1 MKMIL
6 FNQNPMITKLLESV
20 SKKLELSIENFNH
33 YQELSVRLK
42 EDPEWLLIA
51 DDECLEKLDQVDWL
65 ELKEIISQNKNSVCM
80 YKKGNEAQPFLEGFE
95 MKIKKPF
102 LPTEMLKVLQKK
114 LGSDMSE
121 LEPSQNLD
129 PTQEVLETNWDEL
142 ENLGDLEAL
151 AKEEP
156 NNEEQLLPTLDAQEE
171 KEEVKETPQKE
182 EKPKDDETQEGDETP
197 KDEEVSKE
205 LETQEKLEI
214 PKEETQEEQVKE
226 QEPIKEETQEIK
238 EEKQEETQDSPSAQ
252 ELEAMQELVKEI
264 QENSNE
270 NKEETQESAEIP
282 QDKEIQEVVTEKTQV
297 QELEVPKEKTQESA
311 EALQETQAHELEKQ
325 EIAETP
331 QEKEKQEIA
340 ETPQEKEK
348 QEIAETPQEKEKQEI
363 AETPQEKEKQ
373 EIAETPQELE
383 IPQAQEKET
392 PQEETQEKETPQEE
406 TQEKETPQEETQEKE
421 TPQEETQETETQ
433 NQETPPKVQEETKE
447 KTQEDNY
454 ESIEDIPEPVMAKA
468 MGEELPFLN
477 EAVAKTPNNEND
489 TETPKESDIK
499 TSQEKEESDKT
510 SSPLELR
517 LNLQDLL
524 KSLNQES
531 LKSLLENKTL
541 SIKITLED
549 KKPDA

>member
-6 FNQNPMITKLLESV
+6 FNQNPMIAKLLESV

-33 YQELSVRLK
+33 YQELSARLK
-42 EDPEWLLIA
+42 KDPEWLLIA

-65 ELKEIISQNKNSVCM
+65 ELKETISQNKNSVCM

-95 MKIKKPF
+95 VKIKKPF

-114 LGSDMSE
+114 LGSNISE
-121 LEPSQNLD
+121 LEPNQNLD

-171 KEEVKETPQKE
+171 KEEVKEEEKQEVKETPQE
-182 EKPKDDETQEGDETP
+182 EKPKDDETQEGETP

-226 QEPIKEETQEIK
+226 QEPIKKETQEIK

-264 QENSNE
+264 QENSNGQE

-297 QELEVPKEKTQESA
+297 QELEIPKEKTQESA
-311 EALQETQAHELEKQ
+311 EVLQETQAHEL
-325 EIAETP
+325 
-331 QEKEKQEIA
+331 
-340 ETPQEKEK
+340 
-348 QEIAETPQEKEKQEI
+348 
-363 AETPQEKEKQ
+363 EKQ

-392 PQEETQEKETPQEE
+392 PQEETQEIAETPQEKE
-406 TQEKETPQEETQEKE
+406 TQE
-421 TPQEETQETETQ
+421 
-433 NQETPPKVQEETKE
+433 
-447 KTQEDNY
+447 DHY

-477 EAVAKTPNNEND
+477 EAVAKTPNNENA

-499 TSQEKEESDKT
+499 TPQEKEESDKT
-510 SSPLELR
+510 SSPLELH

-549 KKPDA
+549 KKPNA

>member
-6 FNQNPMITKLLESV
+6 FNQNPMIAKLLESV

-33 YQELSVRLK
+33 YQELSARLK
-42 EDPEWLLIA
+42 KDPEWLLIA

-95 MKIKKPF
+95 VKIKKPF

-114 LGSDMSE
+114 LGSNASE

-156 NNEEQLLPTLDAQEE
+156 NNEEQLLPTLNAQEVE
-171 KEEVKETPQKE
+171 TPKEETQEEVKKEEVKEMQEEIKEKEKQEVAENPQDE
-182 EKPKDDETQEGDETP
+182 EKPKDDETQGSVETP

-205 LETQEKLEI
+205 LETQEEVET
-214 PKEETQEEQVKE
+214 PKEETQE

-238 EEKQEETQDSPSAQ
+238 EEKQEKTQDSPRVQ

-264 QENSNE
+264 QENSNDQE
-270 NKEETQESAEIP
+270 NKKETQETPQDIKTQELEIPKEEETQEVA
-282 QDKEIQEVVTEKTQV
+282 EKTQV
-297 QELEVPKEKTQESA
+297 QG
-311 EALQETQAHELEKQ
+311 LEKE

-331 QEKEKQEIA
+331 QEKEIQEA
-340 ETPQEKEK
+340 QDETPQE
-348 QEIAETPQEKEKQEI
+348 
-363 AETPQEKEKQ
+363 
-373 EIAETPQELE
+373 
-383 IPQAQEKET
+383 
-392 PQEETQEKETPQEE
+392 
-406 TQEKETPQEETQEKE
+406 
-421 TPQEETQETETQ
+421 
-433 NQETPPKVQEETKE
+433 
-447 KTQEDNY
+447 DHY

-489 TETPKESDIK
+489 AETPKESVTE
-499 TSQEKEESDKT
+499 TSKNENNTETPQEKEESDKT
-510 SSPLELR
+510 SSPLELC

-549 KKPDA
+549 KKPNA

>member
-20 SKKLELSIENFNH
+20 SKKLELPMENFNH
-33 YQELSVRLK
+33 YQELSARLK
-42 EDPEWLLIA
+42 EDPEWILIA

-65 ELKEIISQNKNSVCM
+65 ELKETISQNKNSVCM
-80 YKKGNEAQPFLEGFE
+80 YKKGNEVQPFLEGFE
-95 MKIKKPF
+95 MKMKKPF
-102 LPTEMLKVLQKK
+102 LPTEVLKILQKK
-114 LGSDMSE
+114 LGSNASE

-156 NNEEQLLPTLDAQEE
+156 NNEEQLLPTLNAQEE
-171 KEEVKETPQKE
+171 KEEVKQEEKETPQEE

-205 LETQEKLEI
+205 LEIQEELEI
-214 PKEETQEEQVKE
+214 PKEEMQEEVKEEIKEETQE
-226 QEPIKEETQEIK
+226 QEPIKEEMQEIK
-238 EEKQEETQDSPSAQ
+238 EEKQEKTQDSPSAQ

-264 QENSNE
+264 QENSNGQE
-270 NKEETQESAEIP
+270 DKKETQENAEIP
-282 QDKEIQEVVTEKTQV
+282 QDKEIQEVVTEKTQA
-297 QELEVPKEKTQESA
+297 QELEIPKEKTQEST

-325 EIAETP
+325 EI
-331 QEKEKQEIA
+331 Q
-340 ETPQEKEK
+340 
-348 QEIAETPQEKEKQEI
+348 
-363 AETPQEKEKQ
+363 
-373 EIAETPQELE
+373 
-383 IPQAQEKET
+383 
-392 PQEETQEKETPQEE
+392 ETQEVV
-406 TQEKETPQEETQEKE
+406 
-421 TPQEETQETETQ
+421 TEQ
-433 NQETPPKVQEETKE
+433 
-447 KTQEDNY
+447 TQEDHY

-477 EAVAKTPNNEND
+477 EAVAKIPNNEND

-499 TSQEKEESDKT
+499 TPQEKEESDKT

-549 KKPDA
+549 KKPNA

>member
-20 SKKLELSIENFNH
+20 SKKLELSMEDFNR
-33 YQELSVRLK
+33 YQELSTRLK
-42 EDPEWLLIA
+42 EDPEWILIA

-102 LPTEMLKVLQKK
+102 LPTEVLKVLQKK
-114 LGSDMSE
+114 LGSNMSE

-151 AKEEP
+151 VQEEP
-156 NNEEQLLPTLDAQEE
+156 NNEEQLLPTLNNQKE
-171 KEEVKETPQKE
+171 KEEVKEEIKETPQEE
-182 EKPKDDETQEGDETP
+182 EKPKDDEIQEGETQ
-197 KDEEVSKE
+197 KNEEVSKE
-205 LETQEKLEI
+205 LETQEEI
-214 PKEETQEEQVKE
+214 KEETQEQAKE
-226 QEPIKEETQEIK
+226 QEPIKEETQENK
-238 EEKQEETQDSPSAQ
+238 EEKQEKTQDSPSAQ

-264 QENSNE
+264 QENSNS
-270 NKEETQESAEIP
+270 QE
-282 QDKEIQEVVTEKTQV
+282 DKKGIQENT
-297 QELEVPKEKTQESA
+297 
-311 EALQETQAHELEKQ
+311 
-325 EIAETP
+325 ETP
-331 QEKEKQEIA
+331 QEKEKQELETPQEEIQENT
-340 ETPQEKEK
+340 ETPQEKE
-348 QEIAETPQEKEKQEI
+348 
-363 AETPQEKEKQ
+363 
-373 EIAETPQELE
+373 
-383 IPQAQEKET
+383 
-392 PQEETQEKETPQEE
+392 
-406 TQEKETPQEETQEKE
+406 
-421 TPQEETQETETQ
+421 
-433 NQETPPKVQEETKE
+433 
-447 KTQEDNY
+447 TQEDHY
-454 ESIEDIPEPVMAKA
+454 KSIEDIPEPVMAQA

-489 TETPKESDIK
+489 TETPKESVIK
-499 TSQEKEESDKT
+499 TPQEKEGSDKT

>member
-20 SKKLELSIENFNH
+20 SKKLELSIQDFNR
-33 YQELSVRLK
+33 YEELSARLK
-42 EDPEWLLIA
+42 EDPEWILIA

-102 LPTEMLKVLQKK
+102 LPTEVLKILQKK
-114 LGSDMSE
+114 LGSNVSE

-129 PTQEVLETNWDEL
+129 PTQEVLETNWNEL

-156 NNEEQLLPTLDAQEE
+156 NNEEQLLPTLNDQEEKEEIKEEE
-171 KEEVKETPQKE
+171 KEEVKETPQE
-182 EKPKDDETQEGDETP
+182 EKKPKDDETQESETP

-214 PKEETQEEQVKE
+214 PKEETQEEVKEEIKEETQE

-264 QENSNE
+264 QENSNDQE
-270 NKEETQESAEIP
+270 NKEKTQESTETP
-282 QDKEIQEVVTEKTQV
+282 QDKEIQEVVTEKTQA
-297 QELEVPKEKTQESA
+297 QELEIPKEKTQEST

-325 EIAETP
+325 EN
-331 QEKEKQEIA
+331 
-340 ETPQEKEK
+340 
-348 QEIAETPQEKEKQEI
+348 
-363 AETPQEKEKQ
+363 
-373 EIAETPQELE
+373 AETPQELE

-392 PQEETQEKETPQEE
+392 PQEETQE
-406 TQEKETPQEETQEKE
+406 TQEKETPQTQDEK
-421 TPQEETQETETQ
+421 PQE
-433 NQETPPKVQEETKE
+433 
-447 KTQEDNY
+447 DHY

-477 EAVAKTPNNEND
+477 ESVAKTPNNENA
-489 TETPKESDIK
+489 TETPKENDTETLKESNIK
-499 TSQEKEESDKT
+499 TPQEKEESTEIPQEKEESDKT

-549 KKPDA
+549 KKPNA

>member
-1 MKMIL
+1 MKIIL

-20 SKKLELSIENFNH
+20 SKKLELSMEDFNR
-33 YQELSVRLK
+33 YEELSARLK
-42 EDPEWLLIA
+42 KDPEWLLIA

-65 ELKEIISQNKNSVCM
+65 ELKETISQNKNSVCM

-95 MKIKKPF
+95 VKIKKPF
-102 LPTEMLKVLQKK
+102 LPTEVLKILQKK
-114 LGSDMSE
+114 LGSNTSE

-142 ENLGDLEAL
+142 ESLGDLEAL

-156 NNEEQLLPTLDAQEE
+156 NNEEQLLPTLDVQEE
-171 KEEVKETPQKE
+171 KEEVKKTPQEE
-182 EKPKDDETQEGDETP
+182 EKPKDDETQESETP

-264 QENSNE
+264 QENSNGQE

-282 QDKEIQEVVTEKTQV
+282 QDKEIQEVVTEKTQA
-297 QELEVPKEKTQESA
+297 QELEIPKEKTQESA

-331 QEKEKQEIA
+331 QELEKQENT
-340 ETPQEKEK
+340 ETQQETQQEKETPK
-348 QEIAETPQEKEKQEI
+348 DESMQES
-363 AETPQEKEKQ
+363 
-373 EIAETPQELE
+373 
-383 IPQAQEKET
+383 AQNLQDKET
-392 PQEETQEKETPQEE
+392 PQEETQE
-406 TQEKETPQEETQEKE
+406 
-421 TPQEETQETETQ
+421 
-433 NQETPPKVQEETKE
+433 
-447 KTQEDNY
+447 DHY

-477 EAVAKTPNNEND
+477 ESVAKTPNNEND
-489 TETPKESDIK
+489 TKTPKESVIK
-499 TSQEKEESDKT
+499 TPQEKEGSDKT
-510 SSPLELR
+510 SNPLELH

-549 KKPDA
+549 KKPNA

>member
-20 SKKLELSIENFNH
+20 SKKLELSMEDFNR
-33 YQELSVRLK
+33 YQELSTRLK
-42 EDPEWLLIA
+42 EDPEWILIA

-102 LPTEMLKVLQKK
+102 LPTEVLKVLQKK
-114 LGSDMSE
+114 LGSNMSE

-151 AKEEP
+151 VQEEP
-156 NNEEQLLPTLDAQEE
+156 NNEEQLLPTLNAQEE
-171 KEEVKETPQKE
+171 KEEVKEEVKETPQEE
-182 EKPKDDETQEGDETP
+182 EKPKDDEIQEGETQ
-197 KDEEVSKE
+197 KNEEVSKE
-205 LETQEKLEI
+205 LETQEELEI
-214 PKEETQEEQVKE
+214 PKEETQEQVKE
-226 QEPIKEETQEIK
+226 QEPIKEETQ
-238 EEKQEETQDSPSAQ
+238 DSPSTQ

-264 QENSNE
+264 QENSNGQEDKKETQE
-270 NKEETQESAEIP
+270 NIETPQEKEKQELEKQEKTQESAETP
-282 QDKEIQEVVTEKTQV
+282 QDVETPQEKETQEKETQEKETQESTETP
-297 QELEVPKEKTQESA
+297 QELETQELEIPKEKTQESA
-311 EALQETQAHELEKQ
+311 ETPQ
-325 EIAETP
+325 ETP
-331 QEKEKQEIA
+331 QK
-340 ETPQEKEK
+340 
-348 QEIAETPQEKEKQEI
+348 
-363 AETPQEKEKQ
+363 
-373 EIAETPQELE
+373 L
-383 IPQAQEKET
+383 
-392 PQEETQEKETPQEE
+392 ETQE
-406 TQEKETPQEETQEKE
+406 
-421 TPQEETQETETQ
+421 
-433 NQETPPKVQEETKE
+433 
-447 KTQEDNY
+447 DHY
-454 ESIEDIPEPVMAKA
+454 ESIEDIPEPVMAQA

-477 EAVAKTPNNEND
+477 ESVAKIPNNEND
-489 TETPKESDIK
+489 TETPKESVIK
-499 TSQEKEESDKT
+499 TPQEKEESDKT

>member
-20 SKKLELSIENFNH
+20 SKKLELPMENFNH

-42 EDPEWLLIA
+42 KDPEWLLIA
-51 DDECLEKLDQVDWL
+51 DNECLEKLDQVDWL

-114 LGSDMSE
+114 LGSNASE

-151 AKEEP
+151 VQEEP
-156 NNEEQLLPTLDAQEE
+156 NNEEQLLPTLNDQEEKEEVKEEE
-171 KEEVKETPQKE
+171 KEEVKETPQE
-182 EKPKDDETQEGDETP
+182 EKPKDDEIQEGETL
-197 KDEEVSKE
+197 KDEKVSKE
-205 LETQEKLEI
+205 LETQEEV
-214 PKEETQEEQVKE
+214 KEETQEQAKE
-226 QEPIKEETQEIK
+226 QEPIKEETQENK
-238 EEKQEETQDSPSAQ
+238 EEKQEKTQDSPSAQ

-264 QENSNE
+264 QENSNGQE
-270 NKEETQESAEIP
+270 DKKETQEN
-282 QDKEIQEVVTEKTQV
+282 T
-297 QELEVPKEKTQESA
+297 
-311 EALQETQAHELEKQ
+311 
-325 EIAETP
+325 ETP
-331 QEKEKQEIA
+331 QEKETQKLGTPQEKETQENT
-340 ETPQEKEK
+340 ETPQEKETQK
-348 QEIAETPQEKEKQEI
+348 LETPQDVEIPQETPQEKETQK
-363 AETPQEKEKQ
+363 
-373 EIAETPQELE
+373 L
-383 IPQAQEKET
+383 ET
-392 PQEETQEKETPQEE
+392 PQEEIQENTEKTQKLE
-406 TQEKETPQEETQEKE
+406 TQE
-421 TPQEETQETETQ
+421 
-433 NQETPPKVQEETKE
+433 
-447 KTQEDNY
+447 DHY
-454 ESIEDIPEPVMAKA
+454 ENIEDIPEPVMAQA

-477 EAVAKTPNNEND
+477 ESVAKIPNNEND
-489 TETPKESDIK
+489 TETPKGSVIK
-499 TSQEKEESDKT
+499 TPQEKEESDKT

>member
-6 FNQNPMITKLLESV
+6 FNQNPMIAKLLESV

-33 YQELSVRLK
+33 YQELLARLK
-42 EDPEWLLIA
+42 EDPEWILIA

-65 ELKEIISQNKNSVCM
+65 ELKETISQNKNSVCM

-102 LPTEMLKVLQKK
+102 LPTEVLKILQKK
-114 LGSDMSE
+114 LGSNISE

-156 NNEEQLLPTLDAQEE
+156 NNEEQLLPTLNDQEE
-171 KEEVKETPQKE
+171 KEEVKEEKEEIKETPQEE
-182 EKPKDDETQEGDETP
+182 EKPKDDEIQEGETL
-197 KDEEVSKE
+197 KNEEVSKK
-205 LETQEKLEI
+205 LEMQEELEI
-214 PKEETQEEQVKE
+214 PKEETQEEVKEEIKEETQE
-226 QEPIKEETQEIK
+226 QEPIKEETQENK

-270 NKEETQESAEIP
+270 DKKETQESAEIP
-282 QDKEIQEVVTEKTQV
+282 QDKEIQEVITEKTQV
-297 QELEVPKEKTQESA
+297 QELEIPKEKTQEST

-325 EIAETP
+325 EI
-331 QEKEKQEIA
+331 Q
-340 ETPQEKEK
+340 
-348 QEIAETPQEKEKQEI
+348 
-363 AETPQEKEKQ
+363 
-373 EIAETPQELE
+373 
-383 IPQAQEKET
+383 
-392 PQEETQEKETPQEE
+392 ETQEVV
-406 TQEKETPQEETQEKE
+406 
-421 TPQEETQETETQ
+421 TEQ
-433 NQETPPKVQEETKE
+433 
-447 KTQEDNY
+447 TQEDHY

-477 EAVAKTPNNEND
+477 EAVAKIPNNEND

-499 TSQEKEESDKT
+499 TPQKKEESDKT

-549 KKPDA
+549 KKPNA

>member
-6 FNQNPMITKLLESV
+6 FNQNPMIEKLLESV

-33 YQELSVRLK
+33 YQELSARLK
-42 EDPEWLLIA
+42 GDPEWLLIA

-65 ELKEIISQNKNSVCM
+65 ELKETISQNKNSVCM

-114 LGSDMSE
+114 LGSNMSE

-129 PTQEVLETNWDEL
+129 PTQEILETNWDEL

-156 NNEEQLLPTLDAQEE
+156 NNEEQLLPTLDVQEE
-171 KEEVKETPQKE
+171 KEEIKETPQKE
-182 EKPKDDETQEGDETP
+182 EKPKDDETQGSVETP

-205 LETQEKLEI
+205 LETQEQVET
-214 PKEETQEEQVKE
+214 PKEETQE

-238 EEKQEETQDSPSAQ
+238 EEKQEKTQDSPSAQ

-264 QENSNE
+264 QENSNDQE
-270 NKEETQESAEIP
+270 NKKETQETQENTETPQDIETQELEIPKEETQEIA
-282 QDKEIQEVVTEKTQV
+282 EKTQA
-297 QELEVPKEKTQESA
+297 QG
-311 EALQETQAHELEKQ
+311 LEK
-325 EIAETP
+325 E
-331 QEKEKQEIA
+331 
-340 ETPQEKEK
+340 
-348 QEIAETPQEKEKQEI
+348 
-363 AETPQEKEKQ
+363 

-383 IPQAQEKET
+383 VQDEKLQENETPKDENMQESAQNLQEKET
-392 PQEETQEKETPQEE
+392 QELETPQAQDE
-406 TQEKETPQEETQEKE
+406 TL
-421 TPQEETQETETQ
+421 
-433 NQETPPKVQEETKE
+433 
-447 KTQEDNY
+447 QEDHY

-477 EAVAKTPNNEND
+477 ESVAETPNNEND
-489 TETPKESDIK
+489 TETPKESVIK
-499 TSQEKEESDKT
+499 TPQEKEESDKT

-531 LKSLLENKTL
+531 FKSLLENKTL

-549 KKPDA
+549 KKPNA

>member
-33 YQELSVRLK
+33 YQELSAHLK
-42 EDPEWLLIA
+42 KDPEWLLIA

-95 MKIKKPF
+95 VKIKKPF

-114 LGSDMSE
+114 LGSNINE

-156 NNEEQLLPTLDAQEE
+156 NNEEQLLPTLDVQEE
-171 KEEVKETPQKE
+171 KEEVKEMPQEE
-182 EKPKDDETQEGDETP
+182 EKPKDDETQEGETP

-214 PKEETQEEQVKE
+214 PKEKTQE
-226 QEPIKEETQEIK
+226 QEPIKEETQENK
-238 EEKQEETQDSPSAQ
+238 EEKQEKTQDSPSAQ

-264 QENSNE
+264 QENSNGQE
-270 NKEETQESAEIP
+270 NKEKTQESAEIS
-282 QDKEIQEVVTEKTQV
+282 QDKEIQEVVTEKTQA

-331 QEKEKQEIA
+331 QE
-340 ETPQEKEK
+340 
-348 QEIAETPQEKEKQEI
+348 
-363 AETPQEKEKQ
+363 
-373 EIAETPQELE
+373 LE

-392 PQEETQEKETPQEE
+392 PQEETQEKETPKDESMQESA
-406 TQEKETPQEETQEKE
+406 QNLQDKETPQEETQE
-421 TPQEETQETETQ
+421 
-433 NQETPPKVQEETKE
+433 
-447 KTQEDNY
+447 DHY

-477 EAVAKTPNNEND
+477 EAVAKTLNNEND
-489 TETPKESDIK
+489 TETPKESVIK
-499 TSQEKEESDKT
+499 TPQEKEESAKTPKSNKT

-524 KSLNQES
+524 KSLNQEF

-549 KKPDA
+549 KKPNE

>member
-20 SKKLELSIENFNH
+20 SKKLEWSVENFNH
-33 YQELSVRLK
+33 YQELSACLK
-42 EDPEWLLIA
+42 EDQEWILIA

-65 ELKEIISQNKNSVCM
+65 ELKEIISQNKNSVCV

-102 LPTEMLKVLQKK
+102 LPTEVLKILHKK
-114 LGSDMSE
+114 LGSNMSE

-142 ENLGDLEAL
+142 ENLGVLEAL

-156 NNEEQLLPTLDAQEE
+156 NNEEQLLPTLNAQEE
-171 KEEVKETPQKE
+171 KEDIKEEEKETPQEE
-182 EKPKDDETQEGDETP
+182 EKPRDDETQEGETL
-197 KDEEVSKE
+197 KDKEVSKK
-205 LETQEKLEI
+205 LETQEKV
-214 PKEETQEEQVKE
+214 KEETQEESIKE

-238 EEKQEETQDSPSAQ
+238 EEKQEKTQDSPSVQ

-264 QENSNE
+264 QENSNGQE
-270 NKEETQESAEIP
+270 NKKETQELEIPKEENQEKETQENTKTPQEIP
-282 QDKEIQEVVTEKTQV
+282 Q
-297 QELEVPKEKTQESA
+297 ELEIPQETPQES
-311 EALQETQAHELEKQ
+311 
-325 EIAETP
+325 AETP
-331 QEKEKQEIA
+331 QEKE
-340 ETPQEKEK
+340 
-348 QEIAETPQEKEKQEI
+348 
-363 AETPQEKEKQ
+363 
-373 EIAETPQELE
+373 
-383 IPQAQEKET
+383 AQEKET
-392 PQEETQEKETPQEE
+392 
-406 TQEKETPQEETQEKE
+406 
-421 TPQEETQETETQ
+421 
-433 NQETPPKVQEETKE
+433 
-447 KTQEDNY
+447 QEDHY

-477 EAVAKTPNNEND
+477 EAVAKIPNNEND
-489 TETPKESDIK
+489 TETPKESVIK
-499 TSQEKEESDKT
+499 TPQEKEESTETPKESDKT

>member
-20 SKKLELSIENFNH
+20 SKKLELPMENFNH
-33 YQELSVRLK
+33 YQELSARLK

-65 ELKEIISQNKNSVCM
+65 ELKETISQNKNSVCM

-95 MKIKKPF
+95 VKIKKPF

-156 NNEEQLLPTLDAQEE
+156 NNEEQLLPTLNAQEE
-171 KEEVKETPQKE
+171 KEEIKETPQEEKEEIKETPQE
-182 EKPKDDETQEGDETP
+182 EKPKDDETQEGETL
-197 KDEEVSKE
+197 KDKEVSKE
-205 LETQEKLEI
+205 LETQEEV
-214 PKEETQEEQVKE
+214 KEETQEEQVKE

-270 NKEETQESAEIP
+270 DKKETQESAEIP
-282 QDKEIQEVVTEKTQV
+282 QDKEIQEIVTEKTQA
-297 QELEVPKEKTQESA
+297 QELEIPKEKTQESA

-331 QEKEKQEIA
+331 QEKETPQTQD
-340 ETPQEKEK
+340 ETPQE
-348 QEIAETPQEKEKQEI
+348 
-363 AETPQEKEKQ
+363 
-373 EIAETPQELE
+373 
-383 IPQAQEKET
+383 
-392 PQEETQEKETPQEE
+392 
-406 TQEKETPQEETQEKE
+406 
-421 TPQEETQETETQ
+421 
-433 NQETPPKVQEETKE
+433 
-447 KTQEDNY
+447 DHY

-489 TETPKESDIK
+489 IETPKESVTE
-499 TSQEKEESDKT
+499 TSKNENDTETPQEKEESDKT
-510 SSPLELR
+510 SSPLELH

-549 KKPDA
+549 KKPNA

>member
-20 SKKLELSIENFNH
+20 SKKLELPMENFNH
-33 YQELSVRLK
+33 YQELSARLK
-42 EDPEWLLIA
+42 KDPEWLLIA

-65 ELKEIISQNKNSVCM
+65 ELKETISQNKNSVCM
-80 YKKGNEAQPFLEGFE
+80 YKKGNEMQPFLEGFE

-114 LGSDMSE
+114 LGSNASE

-156 NNEEQLLPTLDAQEE
+156 NNEEQLLPTLDVQEE
-171 KEEVKETPQKE
+171 KEEIKETPQKE
-182 EKPKDDETQEGDETP
+182 EKPKDDETQESETP

-205 LETQEKLEI
+205 LEMQEKLEI
-214 PKEETQEEQVKE
+214 PKEETQEEVKE
-226 QEPIKEETQEIK
+226 EMKEEVQEEVKEETQENK
-238 EEKQEETQDSPSAQ
+238 EEKQEKTQDSPSVQ

-264 QENSNE
+264 QENSNGQE
-270 NKEETQESAEIP
+270 DKKETQENAEIP

-297 QELEVPKEKTQESA
+297 QELEIPKEKTQESTEA
-311 EALQETQAHELEKQ
+311 LQETQAQELEIPKEKTQESTEALQETQAHELEKQ

-331 QEKEKQEIA
+331 QEKE
-340 ETPQEKEK
+340 
-348 QEIAETPQEKEKQEI
+348 
-363 AETPQEKEKQ
+363 
-373 EIAETPQELE
+373 
-383 IPQAQEKET
+383 
-392 PQEETQEKETPQEE
+392 
-406 TQEKETPQEETQEKE
+406 
-421 TPQEETQETETQ
+421 TPQEETQET
-433 NQETPPKVQEETKE
+433 QEVVTEQ
-447 KTQEDNY
+447 TQEDHY

-499 TSQEKEESDKT
+499 TPQEKEQSDKT
-510 SSPLELR
+510 SSPLELC

>member
-6 FNQNPMITKLLESV
+6 FNQNPMIEKLLESV

-33 YQELSVRLK
+33 YQELSARLK
-42 EDPEWLLIA
+42 KDPEWLLIA

-114 LGSDMSE
+114 LGSNISE

-156 NNEEQLLPTLDAQEE
+156 NNEEQLLPTLNDQEKKEEIKEEE
-171 KEEVKETPQKE
+171 KQEVKETPQEE
-182 EKPKDDETQEGDETP
+182 EKPKDDETQKGDETP

-205 LETQEKLEI
+205 LETQEEI
-214 PKEETQEEQVKE
+214 KEETQGERVKE

-238 EEKQEETQDSPSAQ
+238 EEKQEETQDSPSTQ

-264 QENSNE
+264 QENSNGQE
-270 NKEETQESAEIP
+270 NKEETQESAETPQEKETQELEIP
-282 QDKEIQEVVTEKTQV
+282 KEEIQEAVTETPQ
-297 QELEVPKEKTQESA
+297 TQEST
-311 EALQETQAHELEKQ
+311 ETQQELEKQ
-325 EIAETP
+325 ENTETP
-331 QEKEKQEIA
+331 QE
-340 ETPQEKEK
+340 TPQET
-348 QEIAETPQEKEKQEI
+348 Q
-363 AETPQEKEKQ
+363 
-373 EIAETPQELE
+373 
-383 IPQAQEKET
+383 QEKET
-392 PQEETQEKETPQEE
+392 QENAEIPQEEAQEEETQE
-406 TQEKETPQEETQEKE
+406 
-421 TPQEETQETETQ
+421 
-433 NQETPPKVQEETKE
+433 
-447 KTQEDNY
+447 DHY

-477 EAVAKTPNNEND
+477 ENA

-499 TSQEKEESDKT
+499 TPQEKEESDKT

-517 LNLQDLL
+517 LNLQNLL

>member
-6 FNQNPMITKLLESV
+6 FNQNPMIEKLLESV
-20 SKKLELSIENFNH
+20 SKKLELSMENFNH
-33 YQELSVRLK
+33 YQELSAHLK
-42 EDPEWLLIA
+42 KDPEWLLIA

-65 ELKEIISQNKNSVCM
+65 ELKETISQNKNSVCM
-80 YKKGNEAQPFLEGFE
+80 YKKGNEVQPFLEGFE

-114 LGSDMSE
+114 LGSNASE

-156 NNEEQLLPTLDAQEE
+156 NNEEQLLPTLNAQEEKEEVKQEEKETPQKE
-171 KEEVKETPQKE
+171 KEEVKETPQE
-182 EKPKDDETQEGDETP
+182 EKPKDDETQEGETP
-197 KDEEVSKE
+197 KDKEVSKE
-205 LETQEKLEI
+205 LETQEQVKEEI
-214 PKEETQEEQVKE
+214 KEETQKEVKE
-226 QEPIKEETQEIK
+226 EIKEETQEIK

-264 QENSNE
+264 QENSNGQE
-270 NKEETQESAEIP
+270 NKEKTQESTEIP
-282 QDKEIQEVVTEKTQV
+282 QDKEIQEVVTEKTQ
-297 QELEVPKEKTQESA
+297 A
-311 EALQETQAHELEKQ
+311 
-325 EIAETP
+325 
-331 QEKEKQEIA
+331 
-340 ETPQEKEK
+340 
-348 QEIAETPQEKEKQEI
+348 
-363 AETPQEKEKQ
+363 
-373 EIAETPQELE
+373 QELE

-392 PQEETQEKETPQEE
+392 PQEETQEIAETP
-406 TQEKETPQEETQEKE
+406 QEKETP
-421 TPQEETQETETQ
+421 
-433 NQETPPKVQEETKE
+433 
-447 KTQEDNY
+447 KTQEDHY

-477 EAVAKTPNNEND
+477 EAVAKIPNNEND
-489 TETPKESDIK
+489 TETLKESNIK
-499 TSQEKEESDKT
+499 TPQEKEESTEIPQEKEESDKT

-549 KKPDA
+549 KKPNA

>member
-20 SKKLELSIENFNH
+20 SKKLELSMENFNH
-33 YQELSVRLK
+33 YQELSARLK
-42 EDPEWLLIA
+42 EDPEWILIA

-65 ELKEIISQNKNSVCM
+65 ELKETISQNKNSVCM
-80 YKKGNEAQPFLEGFE
+80 YKKGNEMQPFLEGFE

-102 LPTEMLKVLQKK
+102 LPTEVLKILQKK

-156 NNEEQLLPTLDAQEE
+156 NNEEQLLPTLDVQEE
-171 KEEVKETPQKE
+171 KEEIKETPQKE
-182 EKPKDDETQEGDETP
+182 EKPKDDETQEGETP

-205 LETQEKLEI
+205 L
-214 PKEETQEEQVKE
+214 ETQEEQVKE
-226 QEPIKEETQEIK
+226 QEPIKEETQENK
-238 EEKQEETQDSPSAQ
+238 EEKQEKTQDSPSTQ

-264 QENSNE
+264 QENSNGQE

-282 QDKEIQEVVTEKTQV
+282 QDKEIQEVVTEKTQA
-297 QELEVPKEKTQESA
+297 QELEIPKEKTQESA

-331 QEKEKQEIA
+331 QDVEI
-340 ETPQEKEK
+340 PQVQEKET
-348 QEIAETPQEKEKQEI
+348 QETQEVVTEKTQV
-363 AETPQEKEKQ
+363 
-373 EIAETPQELE
+373 
-383 IPQAQEKET
+383 QEKET
-392 PQEETQEKETPQEE
+392 P
-406 TQEKETPQEETQEKE
+406 
-421 TPQEETQETETQ
+421 
-433 NQETPPKVQEETKE
+433 
-447 KTQEDNY
+447 KTQEDHY

-477 EAVAKTPNNEND
+477 EAVAKTPNNENATETPKESVTETSKNEND

-499 TSQEKEESDKT
+499 TPQEKEESDKT
-510 SSPLELR
+510 SSPLELH

-549 KKPDA
+549 KKPNA

>member
-20 SKKLELSIENFNH
+20 SKKLELSMEDFNR
-33 YQELSVRLK
+33 YQELSTRLK
-42 EDPEWLLIA
+42 EDPEWILIA

-102 LPTEMLKVLQKK
+102 LPTEVLKVLQKK
-114 LGSDMSE
+114 LGSNMSE

-151 AKEEP
+151 VQEEP
-156 NNEEQLLPTLDAQEE
+156 NNEEQLLPTLNDQEEKEEVKEEE
-171 KEEVKETPQKE
+171 KEEVKETPQE
-182 EKPKDDETQEGDETP
+182 EKPKDDEIQEGETL

-205 LETQEKLEI
+205 LETQEELEI
-214 PKEETQEEQVKE
+214 P
-226 QEPIKEETQEIK
+226 KEETQEIK
-238 EEKQEETQDSPSAQ
+238 EEKQEKTQEQAKEQEPIKEETQENKEEKQEKTQDSPSAQ

-264 QENSNE
+264 QENSNGQE
-270 NKEETQESAEIP
+270 DKKETQEN
-282 QDKEIQEVVTEKTQV
+282 T
-297 QELEVPKEKTQESA
+297 
-311 EALQETQAHELEKQ
+311 
-325 EIAETP
+325 ETP
-331 QEKEKQEIA
+331 QEKEKQDV
-340 ETPQEKEK
+340 ETPQEKEIP
-348 QEIAETPQEKEKQEI
+348 QESTETPQK
-363 AETPQEKEKQ
+363 
-373 EIAETPQELE
+373 L
-383 IPQAQEKET
+383 
-392 PQEETQEKETPQEE
+392 ETQE
-406 TQEKETPQEETQEKE
+406 
-421 TPQEETQETETQ
+421 
-433 NQETPPKVQEETKE
+433 
-447 KTQEDNY
+447 DHY
-454 ESIEDIPEPVMAKA
+454 ESIEDIPEPVMAQA

-477 EAVAKTPNNEND
+477 ESVAKTSNNEND
-489 TETPKESDIK
+489 TETPKKSVIK
-499 TSQEKEESDKT
+499 TLQEKEESDKT
-510 SSPLELR
+510 SNPLELH

>member
-20 SKKLELSIENFNH
+20 SKKLELSMEDFNR
-33 YQELSVRLK
+33 YQELSTRLK
-42 EDPEWLLIA
+42 EEPEWILIA

-65 ELKEIISQNKNSVCM
+65 ELKETISQNKNSVCM

-102 LPTEMLKVLQKK
+102 LPTEVLKILQKK
-114 LGSDMSE
+114 LGSNVSE

-151 AKEEP
+151 VQEEP
-156 NNEEQLLPTLDAQEE
+156 NNEEQLLPTLNDQEEKEEVKEEEKEEFKEEEKEEVKEEEKEEVKEEEKEEVKEEE
-171 KEEVKETPQKE
+171 KEEVKETPQE
-182 EKPKDDETQEGDETP
+182 EKPKDDEIQEGETL
-197 KDEEVSKE
+197 KDEEISKE
-205 LETQEKLEI
+205 LETQEELEI
-214 PKEETQEEQVKE
+214 PKEETQEQAKE
-226 QEPIKEETQEIK
+226 QEPIKEETQETK
-238 EEKQEETQDSPSAQ
+238 EEKQEKTQDSPSVQ

-264 QENSNE
+264 QENSNGQE
-270 NKEETQESAEIP
+270 DKKETQEN
-282 QDKEIQEVVTEKTQV
+282 TETP
-297 QELEVPKEKTQESA
+297 QELEKQELEKQEKTQESA
-311 EALQETQAHELEKQ
+311 ETPQDVEIPQEEKQ
-325 EIAETP
+325 ENAETP
-331 QEKEKQEIA
+331 QEKEMQELESPQEEKQENA
-340 ETPQEKEK
+340 ETPQEKTQK
-348 QEIAETPQEKEKQEI
+348 
-363 AETPQEKEKQ
+363 
-373 EIAETPQELE
+373 L
-383 IPQAQEKET
+383 
-392 PQEETQEKETPQEE
+392 ETQE
-406 TQEKETPQEETQEKE
+406 
-421 TPQEETQETETQ
+421 
-433 NQETPPKVQEETKE
+433 
-447 KTQEDNY
+447 DHY
-454 ESIEDIPEPVMAKA
+454 ESIENIPEPVMAKA

-477 EAVAKTPNNEND
+477 ESVAKTPNNEND
-489 TETPKESDIK
+489 IKTPKESVIK
-499 TSQEKEESDKT
+499 TPQEKEESDKT

>member
-6 FNQNPMITKLLESV
+6 FNQNPMIAKLLESV

-33 YQELSVRLK
+33 YQELSAHLK
-42 EDPEWLLIA
+42 KDPEWLLIA

-65 ELKEIISQNKNSVCM
+65 ELKETISQNKNSVCM

-114 LGSDMSE
+114 LGSNASE

-129 PTQEVLETNWDEL
+129 PTQEILETNWDEL

-156 NNEEQLLPTLDAQEE
+156 NNEEQLLPTLDVQEE
-171 KEEVKETPQKE
+171 KEEIKETPQKE
-182 EKPKDDETQEGDETP
+182 EKPKDDETQESETP

-214 PKEETQEEQVKE
+214 PKEETQEEVKE
-226 QEPIKEETQEIK
+226 EIKEEVQEEVKEETQEEVKEEIKEEVQEEVKEETQEIK
-238 EEKQEETQDSPSAQ
+238 EEKQEETQDSPSTQ

-270 NKEETQESAEIP
+270 DKKETQESAETPQETPQESVETPQEKKTQELEIP
-282 QDKEIQEVVTEKTQV
+282 KEEIQEETQEAVTETPQTQENAETLQDVEIPQAQDKET
-297 QELEVPKEKTQESA
+297 QELEIPKEEIQEN
-311 EALQETQAHELEKQ
+311 
-325 EIAETP
+325 AETP
-331 QEKEKQEIA
+331 QEKE
-340 ETPQEKEK
+340 
-348 QEIAETPQEKEKQEI
+348 
-363 AETPQEKEKQ
+363 
-373 EIAETPQELE
+373 
-383 IPQAQEKET
+383 
-392 PQEETQEKETPQEE
+392 
-406 TQEKETPQEETQEKE
+406 
-421 TPQEETQETETQ
+421 
-433 NQETPPKVQEETKE
+433 
-447 KTQEDNY
+447 TQEDHY

-489 TETPKESDIK
+489 TETPKESVTE
-499 TSQEKEESDKT
+499 TSKNENATETPQEKEEIDKT

-549 KKPDA
+549 KKPNA

>member
-20 SKKLELSIENFNH
+20 SKKLELPMENFNH
-33 YQELSVRLK
+33 YQELSARLK
-42 EDPEWLLIA
+42 KDPEWLLIA

-95 MKIKKPF
+95 TKIKKPF

-114 LGSDMSE
+114 LGSNTSE

-156 NNEEQLLPTLDAQEE
+156 NNEEQLLPTLNTQEEKQEIKETPQEE
-171 KEEVKETPQKE
+171 KEEIKEMPQE
-182 EKPKDDETQEGDETP
+182 EKPKDDETQEGETL
-197 KDEEVSKE
+197 KDKEVSKE
-205 LETQEKLEI
+205 LEMQEEV
-214 PKEETQEEQVKE
+214 KEETQEERVKE
-226 QEPIKEETQEIK
+226 QEPIKEEMQEIK

-264 QENSNE
+264 QENSNGQE
-270 NKEETQESAEIP
+270 NKKETQESAEIP

-297 QELEVPKEKTQESA
+297 QELEIPKEKTQEST

-340 ETPQEKEK
+340 ETPQE
-348 QEIAETPQEKEKQEI
+348 ETQEKETPKDESMQES
-363 AETPQEKEKQ
+363 
-373 EIAETPQELE
+373 
-383 IPQAQEKET
+383 AQNLQDKET
-392 PQEETQEKETPQEE
+392 PQEETQE
-406 TQEKETPQEETQEKE
+406 
-421 TPQEETQETETQ
+421 
-433 NQETPPKVQEETKE
+433 
-447 KTQEDNY
+447 DHY

-477 EAVAKTPNNEND
+477 ESVAKTPNNEND
-489 TETPKESDIK
+489 TETLKESDIK
-499 TSQEKEESDKT
+499 TPQEKEESDKT

>member
-1 MKMIL
+1 MKIIL

-20 SKKLELSIENFNH
+20 SKKLELSMEDFNH
-33 YQELSVRLK
+33 YQELSTRLK
-42 EDPEWLLIA
+42 EEPEWILIA

-65 ELKEIISQNKNSVCM
+65 ELKETISQNKNSVCM

-102 LPTEMLKVLQKK
+102 LPTEILKILQKK
-114 LGSDMSE
+114 LGSNMSE

-151 AKEEP
+151 VQEEP
-156 NNEEQLLPTLDAQEE
+156 NNEEQLLPTLNAQEE
-171 KEEVKETPQKE
+171 KEEVKEAPQE
-182 EKPKDDETQEGDETP
+182 EKPKDDETQEGETL

-205 LETQEKLEI
+205 LETQEELEI
-214 PKEETQEEQVKE
+214 PKEGTQEQAKE
-226 QEPIKEETQEIK
+226 QEPIKEETQENK
-238 EEKQEETQDSPSAQ
+238 EEKQEKTQDSPSAQ

-264 QENSNE
+264 QENSNGQE
-270 NKEETQESAEIP
+270 DKKETQENTETP
-282 QDKEIQEVVTEKTQV
+282 QETEKQELETPQEEIQENTETPQETEK
-297 QELEVPKEKTQESA
+297 QELETQEKTQESA
-311 EALQETQAHELEKQ
+311 ETPQDV
-325 EIAETP
+325 ETP
-331 QEKEKQEIA
+331 QEKETQK
-340 ETPQEKEK
+340 
-348 QEIAETPQEKEKQEI
+348 
-363 AETPQEKEKQ
+363 
-373 EIAETPQELE
+373 L
-383 IPQAQEKET
+383 ET
-392 PQEETQEKETPQEE
+392 PQEETKENAKALQETQTQELETPQES
-406 TQEKETPQEETQEKE
+406 TETPQKLEI
-421 TPQEETQETETQ
+421 
-433 NQETPPKVQEETKE
+433 
-447 KTQEDNY
+447 QEDHY
-454 ESIEDIPEPVMAKA
+454 ESIEDIPEPVMAQA

-477 EAVAKTPNNEND
+477 EAVAKIPNNEND
-489 TETPKESDIK
+489 TETPKESVIK
-499 TSQEKEESDKT
+499 TPQEKEESIETPKESDKT

>member
-20 SKKLELSIENFNH
+20 SKKLELSVENFNH
-33 YQELSVRLK
+33 YQELSARLK
-42 EDPEWLLIA
+42 KDPEWLLIA
-51 DDECLEKLDQVDWL
+51 DDECLEKLDQIDWL

-80 YKKGNEAQPFLEGFE
+80 YKKGNEMQPFLEGFE
-95 MKIKKPF
+95 VKIKKPF

-114 LGSDMSE
+114 LGSNASE

-142 ENLGDLEAL
+142 ESLGDLEAL

-156 NNEEQLLPTLDAQEE
+156 NNEEQLLPTLNDQEE
-171 KEEVKETPQKE
+171 KEEVKEEIKETPQEE
-182 EKPKDDETQEGDETP
+182 EKPKDDETQENETL
-197 KDEEVSKE
+197 KDKEVSKE
-205 LETQEKLEI
+205 LETQEEVKEQEPI
-214 PKEETQEEQVKE
+214 KEETQEEVKEETQEEPIKE

-238 EEKQEETQDSPSAQ
+238 EEKQEKTQDSPSVQ
-252 ELEAMQELVKEI
+252 ELETMQELVKEI

-270 NKEETQESAEIP
+270 DKEETQEKTETPQETPQDVEIPKEEAQEKETQESAE
-282 QDKEIQEVVTEKTQV
+282 
-297 QELEVPKEKTQESA
+297 
-311 EALQETQAHELEKQ
+311 
-325 EIAETP
+325 TP
-331 QEKEKQEIA
+331 QETLQ
-340 ETPQEKEK
+340 
-348 QEIAETPQEKEKQEI
+348 
-363 AETPQEKEKQ
+363 
-373 EIAETPQELE
+373 
-383 IPQAQEKET
+383 ET
-392 PQEETQEKETPQEE
+392 PQEEE
-406 TQEKETPQEETQEKE
+406 TQE
-421 TPQEETQETETQ
+421 
-433 NQETPPKVQEETKE
+433 
-447 KTQEDNY
+447 DHY

-477 EAVAKTPNNEND
+477 ESVAKTPNNEND

-499 TSQEKEESDKT
+499 TPQEKEESDKT

-549 KKPDA
+549 KKPNA

>member
-20 SKKLELSIENFNH
+20 SKKLELSMENFNR
-33 YQELSVRLK
+33 YQELSTRLK
-42 EDPEWLLIA
+42 EDPGWILIA

-102 LPTEMLKVLQKK
+102 LPTEILKILQKK
-114 LGSDMSE
+114 LGSNMSE

-151 AKEEP
+151 VQEEP
-156 NNEEQLLPTLDAQEE
+156 NNEEQLLPTLNAQEE
-171 KEEVKETPQKE
+171 KEEIKETPQEE
-182 EKPKDDETQEGDETP
+182 EKPKDDETQESETL
-197 KDEEVSKE
+197 KDKEVSKE
-205 LETQEKLEI
+205 LETQEELEI
-214 PKEETQEEQVKE
+214 PKEETQEPVKE

-238 EEKQEETQDSPSAQ
+238 EEKQEKTQDSPSAQ

-264 QENSNE
+264 QENSNGQE
-270 NKEETQESAEIP
+270 NKKETQESAENPQELEKQELETQEKTQESAENPQELEKQELEKQELEKQELETQENTETPQEETQELEIPKEETQESAETS
-282 QDKEIQEVVTEKTQV
+282 QETEK
-297 QELEVPKEKTQESA
+297 QELETPQDVETQEN
-311 EALQETQAHELEKQ
+311 
-325 EIAETP
+325 
-331 QEKEKQEIA
+331 
-340 ETPQEKEK
+340 
-348 QEIAETPQEKEKQEI
+348 
-363 AETPQEKEKQ
+363 
-373 EIAETPQELE
+373 AETPQELE
-383 IPQAQEKET
+383 TQELEIPKEETQESVET
-392 PQEETQEKETPQEE
+392 PQE
-406 TQEKETPQEETQEKE
+406 
-421 TPQEETQETETQ
+421 
-433 NQETPPKVQEETKE
+433 
-447 KTQEDNY
+447 KTQKLEIQEDHY
-454 ESIEDIPEPVMAKA
+454 ESIEDIPEPVMAQA

-477 EAVAKTPNNEND
+477 EAVAKIPNNEND
-489 TETPKESDIK
+489 TETPKESAIK
-499 TSQEKEESDKT
+499 TPQEKEESDKT

-541 SIKITLED
+541 NIKITLED

>member
-20 SKKLELSIENFNH
+20 SKKLELSVENFNH
-33 YQELSVRLK
+33 YQELSARLK
-42 EDPEWLLIA
+42 EEPEWILIA

-102 LPTEMLKVLQKK
+102 LPTEVLKVLQKK
-114 LGSDMSE
+114 LGSNMSE

-151 AKEEP
+151 VQEEP
-156 NNEEQLLPTLDAQEE
+156 NNEEQLLPTLNAQEE
-171 KEEVKETPQKE
+171 KEEIKEEEKEEIKEEEKEEIKEEEKEEIKEEEKEEIKETPQE
-182 EKPKDDETQEGDETP
+182 EKPKDDEVQEGETL

-205 LETQEKLEI
+205 LETQEELEI
-214 PKEETQEEQVKE
+214 PKEETQEQAKE

-238 EEKQEETQDSPSAQ
+238 EEKQEKTQDSPSAQ

-264 QENSNE
+264 QENSNDQEDKKETQE
-270 NKEETQESAEIP
+270 NTETPQESAETP
-282 QDKEIQEVVTEKTQV
+282 QEKET
-297 QELEVPKEKTQESA
+297 QELETPQNVETPQEKETQELEIPKEKTQESA
-311 EALQETQAHELEKQ
+311 E
-325 EIAETP
+325 TP
-331 QEKEKQEIA
+331 QEKTQK
-340 ETPQEKEK
+340 
-348 QEIAETPQEKEKQEI
+348 
-363 AETPQEKEKQ
+363 
-373 EIAETPQELE
+373 L
-383 IPQAQEKET
+383 
-392 PQEETQEKETPQEE
+392 ETQE
-406 TQEKETPQEETQEKE
+406 
-421 TPQEETQETETQ
+421 
-433 NQETPPKVQEETKE
+433 
-447 KTQEDNY
+447 DHY
-454 ESIEDIPEPVMAKA
+454 ESIEDIPEPVMAQA

-477 EAVAKTPNNEND
+477 EAVAKTSNNEND
-489 TETPKESDIK
+489 TETPKESVIK
-499 TSQEKEESDKT
+499 TPQEKEESIETPKESDKT
-510 SSPLELR
+510 SSPLELH

-524 KSLNQES
+524 NSLNQES

>member
-6 FNQNPMITKLLESV
+6 FNQNPMITKLLESI
-20 SKKLELSIENFNH
+20 SKKLELPMENFNH
-33 YQELSVRLK
+33 YQELSARLK
-42 EDPEWLLIA
+42 KDPEWILIA

-114 LGSDMSE
+114 LGSNASE

-156 NNEEQLLPTLDAQEE
+156 NNEEQLLPTLNDQEVKEEE
-171 KEEVKETPQKE
+171 KEEVKETPQEE
-182 EKPKDDETQEGDETP
+182 EKPKDDEIQEGETL

-205 LETQEKLEI
+205 LEMQEEV
-214 PKEETQEEQVKE
+214 KEETQEEQVKE
-226 QEPIKEETQEIK
+226 QEPIKEETQENK
-238 EEKQEETQDSPSAQ
+238 EEKQEKTQDSPSAQ

-270 NKEETQESAEIP
+270 NKEETQESA
-282 QDKEIQEVVTEKTQV
+282 KSFQETQA
-297 QELEVPKEKTQESA
+297 QELEIPKEKTQESA
-311 EALQETQAHELEKQ
+311 EALQETQAHEL
-325 EIAETP
+325 
-331 QEKEKQEIA
+331 
-340 ETPQEKEK
+340 
-348 QEIAETPQEKEKQEI
+348 
-363 AETPQEKEKQ
+363 EKQ

-392 PQEETQEKETPQEE
+392 PQEETQEKETPKDESMQESA
-406 TQEKETPQEETQEKE
+406 QNLQDKETPQEETQE
-421 TPQEETQETETQ
+421 
-433 NQETPPKVQEETKE
+433 
-447 KTQEDNY
+447 DHY

-477 EAVAKTPNNEND
+477 ENATETPNSENA

-499 TSQEKEESDKT
+499 TPQEKEESDKT

>member
-20 SKKLELSIENFNH
+20 SKKLELSMEDFNR
-33 YQELSVRLK
+33 YQELSTRLK
-42 EDPEWLLIA
+42 EEPEWILIA

-65 ELKEIISQNKNSVCM
+65 ELKETISQNKNSVCM

-102 LPTEMLKVLQKK
+102 LPTEVLKVLQKK
-114 LGSDMSE
+114 LGSNMSE

-151 AKEEP
+151 VQEEP
-156 NNEEQLLPTLDAQEE
+156 NNEEQLLPTLNDQEEKEEVKEEE
-171 KEEVKETPQKE
+171 KEEVKETPQE
-182 EKPKDDETQEGDETP
+182 EKPKDDETQESETL

-205 LETQEKLEI
+205 LETQEELEI
-214 PKEETQEEQVKE
+214 PKEETQEQAKE
-226 QEPIKEETQEIK
+226 QEPIKEETQENK
-238 EEKQEETQDSPSAQ
+238 EEKQEKTQDSPSVQ

-264 QENSNE
+264 QENSNSQE
-270 NKEETQESAEIP
+270 DKKETQEN
-282 QDKEIQEVVTEKTQV
+282 T
-297 QELEVPKEKTQESA
+297 
-311 EALQETQAHELEKQ
+311 
-325 EIAETP
+325 
-331 QEKEKQEIA
+331 
-340 ETPQEKEK
+340 
-348 QEIAETPQEKEKQEI
+348 
-363 AETPQEKEKQ
+363 
-373 EIAETPQELE
+373 ETPQELE
-383 IPQAQEKET
+383 KQELET
-392 PQEETQEKETPQEE
+392 PQEEIQENT
-406 TQEKETPQEETQEKE
+406 
-421 TPQEETQETETQ
+421 
-433 NQETPPKVQEETKE
+433 E
-447 KTQEDNY
+447 KTQKLEIQEDHY
-454 ESIEDIPEPVMAKA
+454 ESIEDIPEPVMAQA

-477 EAVAKTPNNEND
+477 ESVAKTSNNEND
-489 TETPKESDIK
+489 TETPKESVIK
-499 TSQEKEESDKT
+499 TPQEKEESIETPKESDKT
-510 SSPLELR
+510 SSPLELH

>member
-20 SKKLELSIENFNH
+20 SKKLELPMENFNH
-33 YQELSVRLK
+33 YQELSARLK
-42 EDPEWLLIA
+42 KDLEWILIA

-114 LGSDMSE
+114 LGSNASE

-151 AKEEP
+151 VQEEP
-156 NNEEQLLPTLDAQEE
+156 NNEEQLLPTLNDQEE
-171 KEEVKETPQKE
+171 KEEIKEEEKQEIKETPKEE
-182 EKPKDDETQEGDETP
+182 EKPKDDETQEGETP
-197 KDEEVSKE
+197 KDKEVSKE
-205 LETQEKLEI
+205 LEMQEEV
-214 PKEETQEEQVKE
+214 KEEEPVKE
-226 QEPIKEETQEIK
+226 QVPIKEETQEIK
-238 EEKQEETQDSPSAQ
+238 EEKQEKTQDSPSTQ

-270 NKEETQESAEIP
+270 DKKETQENAEIP
-282 QDKEIQEVVTEKTQV
+282 QDKEIQEVVTEKTQA
-297 QELEVPKEKTQESA
+297 QELEIPKEKTQEST
-311 EALQETQAHELEKQ
+311 ESLQETQAHELEKQ

-331 QEKEKQEIA
+331 QELEIPQSQEKETPQEETQEIA
-340 ETPQEKEK
+340 ETP
-348 QEIAETPQEKEKQEI
+348 
-363 AETPQEKEKQ
+363 
-373 EIAETPQELE
+373 
-383 IPQAQEKET
+383 QEKET
-392 PQEETQEKETPQEE
+392 PQEETQEKETPQ
-406 TQEKETPQEETQEKE
+406 TQDEKPQE
-421 TPQEETQETETQ
+421 
-433 NQETPPKVQEETKE
+433 
-447 KTQEDNY
+447 DHY

-477 EAVAKTPNNEND
+477 ESVAKTTNNEND

-499 TSQEKEESDKT
+499 TPQEKEESDKT
-510 SSPLELR
+510 SNPLELR

-549 KKPDA
+549 KKPNA

>member
-6 FNQNPMITKLLESV
+6 FNQNPMIAKLLESV

-33 YQELSVRLK
+33 YQELSARLK
-42 EDPEWLLIA
+42 KDPEWLLIA

-95 MKIKKPF
+95 TKIKKPF

-114 LGSDMSE
+114 LGSNTSE

-171 KEEVKETPQKE
+171 KEEIKETPQEEEKEEVKETPQE
-182 EKPKDDETQEGDETP
+182 EKKPKDDETQEGETL
-197 KDEEVSKE
+197 KDKEVSKE
-205 LETQEKLEI
+205 LETQEELEI
-214 PKEETQEEQVKE
+214 PKEETQEN
-226 QEPIKEETQEIK
+226 K
-238 EEKQEETQDSPSAQ
+238 EEKQEKTQDSPSAQ

-264 QENSNE
+264 QENSNGQE
-270 NKEETQESAEIP
+270 NKKETQESAEIP
-282 QDKEIQEVVTEKTQV
+282 QDKEIQEVVTEKTQA
-297 QELEVPKEKTQESA
+297 QELEIPKEKTQESA

-331 QEKEKQEIA
+331 QDVEV
-340 ETPQEKEK
+340 PQV
-348 QEIAETPQEKEKQEI
+348 
-363 AETPQEKEKQ
+363 
-373 EIAETPQELE
+373 
-383 IPQAQEKET
+383 QEKET
-392 PQEETQEKETPQEE
+392 PQEETQEI
-406 TQEKETPQEETQEKE
+406 QEKETPQTQKKE
-421 TPQEETQETETQ
+421 TL
-433 NQETPPKVQEETKE
+433 
-447 KTQEDNY
+447 KTQEDHY

-477 EAVAKTPNNEND
+477 EAVAETPNSENA
-489 TETPKESDIK
+489 TETPKESVTE
-499 TSQEKEESDKT
+499 TSKNENNTETLQEKEESDKT

>member
-6 FNQNPMITKLLESV
+6 FNQNPMIEKLLESV

-33 YQELSVRLK
+33 YQELSARLK
-42 EDPEWLLIA
+42 KDPEWLLIA

-80 YKKGNEAQPFLEGFE
+80 YKKGNEMQPFLEGFE

-114 LGSDMSE
+114 LGSNASE

-142 ENLGDLEAL
+142 ESLGDLGAL

-182 EKPKDDETQEGDETP
+182 EKPKDDETQEGETL
-197 KDEEVSKE
+197 KDKEVSKE
-205 LETQEKLEI
+205 LEMQEEV
-214 PKEETQEEQVKE
+214 KEETQEEQVKE
-226 QEPIKEETQEIK
+226 QEPIKEETQENK
-238 EEKQEETQDSPSAQ
+238 EEKQEKTQDSPSAQ

-264 QENSNE
+264 QENSNGQE
-270 NKEETQESAEIP
+270 DKKETQESAEIP
-282 QDKEIQEVVTEKTQV
+282 QDKEIQEVVTEKTQA
-297 QELEVPKEKTQESA
+297 QELEIPKEKTQESA

-331 QEKEKQEIA
+331 QE
-340 ETPQEKEK
+340 
-348 QEIAETPQEKEKQEI
+348 
-363 AETPQEKEKQ
+363 
-373 EIAETPQELE
+373 LE

-392 PQEETQEKETPQEE
+392 PQEETQENTETPKDESMQESAQNLQDKETPQEE
-406 TQEKETPQEETQEKE
+406 TQE
-421 TPQEETQETETQ
+421 
-433 NQETPPKVQEETKE
+433 
-447 KTQEDNY
+447 DHY
-454 ESIEDIPEPVMAKA
+454 ENIEDIPEPVMAKA
-468 MGEELPFLN
+468 MGEELPFLS
-477 EAVAKTPNNEND
+477 ESVTEISKNEND
-489 TETPKESDIK
+489 TETP
-499 TSQEKEESDKT
+499 QEKEESDKT
-510 SSPLELR
+510 SSPLELH

-549 KKPDA
+549 KKPNA